1 MDKTLAFIQSEMR
14 RQLAPVYSPREL
26 QQVVFELLEHFG
38 FTRVQVIAYPDAK
51 ISETDYEQLQL
62 MLKRLADGEPLQ
74 YVVGTE
80 WFMDMPFSVCRDV
93 LIPRPETEEL
103 VRLIVDRCKRPSP
116 RIADVGTGS
125 GCIAVSLAKLID
137 GAQVTAVDVS
147 ASAIEV
153 ARRNA
158 EQNSAQV
165 EFVRADILADNQLFV
180 PSSLDI
186 VVSNPPYVTETD
198 KNQMSRNVL
207 DFEPHLA
214 LFVPDSDPMLFYRR
228 IAELAQQWLKSG
240 GMLFFEINERFG
252 TETVQLLENMRFDNV
267 ELHCDFYEKNR
278 MVSAVWNAK

>member
-1 MDKTLAFIQSEMR
+1 
-14 RQLAPVYSPREL
+14 
-26 QQVVFELLEHFG
+26 
-38 FTRVQVIAYPDAK
+38 
-51 ISETDYEQLQL
+51 
-62 MLKRLADGEPLQ
+62 ADGEPLQ
-74 YVVGTE
+74 YVIGTE
-80 WFMDMPFSVCRDV
+80 WFMNMPFSVCRDV

-103 VRLIVDRCKRPSP
+103 VRLIVGRCKRPSP
-116 RIADVGTGS
+116 RIVDVGTGS

-158 EQNSAQV
+158 EQNGAQV
-165 EFVRADILADNQLFV
+165 EFVCTDILADNQLFV

-198 KNQMSRNVL
+198 KSQMSRNVL

-214 LFVPDSDPMLFYRR
+214 LFVPDSDPLLFYRR

-252 TETVQLLENMRFDNV
+252 PETVQLLENMRFDNV
-267 ELHCDFYEKNR
+267 ELHRDFYEKNR